1 MIGLAT
7 FDAVEM
13 PSAEP
18 VGAVAG
24 PRMVVVCAW
33 CNTVQGHKGCAA
45 ADAGKTTHGICPTC
59 KAVALN
65 ELGGAC
71 KEVGP
76 S

>member
-13 PSAEP
+13 PAHAMGE
-18 VGAVAG
+18 AAG

-33 CNTVQGHKGCAA
+33 CNTVQGHKACDA
-45 ADAGKTTHGICPTC
+45 ADAGKTTHGICPAC
-59 KAVALN
+59 VALALG

-76 S
+76 T